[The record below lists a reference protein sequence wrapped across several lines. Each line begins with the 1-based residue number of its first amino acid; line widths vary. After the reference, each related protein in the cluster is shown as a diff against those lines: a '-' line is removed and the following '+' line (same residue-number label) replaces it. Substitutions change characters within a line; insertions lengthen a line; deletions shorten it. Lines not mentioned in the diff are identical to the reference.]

1 MLFMNNVCIVC
12 CAKNE
17 GFWPLSALE
26 VGKFYSVKITT
37 LDWKLQI
44 EVLGSRLPYIYLL
57 DWKAFNEYFRV
68 WRTDGFHS
76 VSCFEIEN

>member
-26 VGKFYSVKITT
+26 VGKFYSVKMTA

-44 EVLGSRLPYIYLL
+44 EVLGSGLPYIYLPN
-57 DWKAFNEYFRV
+57 WKAFNEYFRV
-68 WRTDGFHS
+68 WRSDGFHS
-76 VSCFEIEN
+76 ETVF